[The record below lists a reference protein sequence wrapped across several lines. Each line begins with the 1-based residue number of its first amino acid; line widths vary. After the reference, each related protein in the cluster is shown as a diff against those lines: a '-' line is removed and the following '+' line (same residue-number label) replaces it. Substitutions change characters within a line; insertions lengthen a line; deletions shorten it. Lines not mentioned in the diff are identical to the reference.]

1 MSSEQSNVRRAV
13 ALGFFDGLHLGHA
26 ALLRRVS
33 ERAREIGAEPTVLTF
48 DVHPDTLVF
57 GKEVPLINSS
67 AEREDI
73 IRRLYGID
81 STIFLH
87 FNRRLM
93 QMPWDSFLESILQ
106 ELEIAAVVVGHDF
119 TFGFRGQGTPELL
132 RRWCAERNILCDV
145 IPAVCLDGRV
155 VSSTEI
161 RSLLE
166 QGNIEEANRLLGHP
180 HSLSDVVRS
189 GFHLGTRLG
198 SPTINM
204 ALPSGVVVP
213 RHGVYSARVFLDD
226 GSDYLSVTNIG
237 IRPTVSESGRVSVE
251 SHLLDFDGNL
261 YGRHARV
268 EFHHFQR
275 PERKFE
281 SVEALSEQIRRDAED
296 TRSWFSA
303 HPEAVCGAGEETAD
317 EKV

>member
-1 MSSEQSNVRRAV
+1 MISSKANPRRAV

-26 ALLRRVS
+26 ALMKRVS
-33 ERAREIGAEPTVLTF
+33 ERAAEIGAEAAVVTF

-57 GKEVPLINSS
+57 GRDVPLINSS
-67 AEREDI
+67 AEREDL

-87 FNRRLM
+87 FNRRM
-93 QMPWDSFLESILQ
+93 MEMPWETFIESIAE
-106 ELEIAAVVVGHDF
+106 ELNIAAVVVGHDF
-119 TFGFRGQGTPELL
+119 SFGYRGEGKPDRLQQ
-132 RRWCAERNILCDV
+132 WCFQQNILCDI
-145 IPAVCLDGRV
+145 IPAVCMDGRV

-161 RSLLE
+161 RDLLE

-180 HSLSDVVRS
+180 HLLSDTVHS
-189 GFHLGTRLG
+189 GYHLGARLG

-204 ALPSGVVVP
+204 VFPAGVVVP

-226 GSDYLSVTNIG
+226 GSHYLAVTNIG
-237 IRPTVSESGRVSVE
+237 VRPTVSESDRVSVE

-275 PERKFE
+275 PEQKFDT
-281 SVEALSEQIRRDAED
+281 VQALAEQIRRDADE
-296 TRSWFSA
+296 TRKWFAA
-303 HPEAVCGAGEETAD
+303 HPD
-317 EKV
+317 

>member
-1 MSSEQSNVRRAV
+1 MSSSRENPKRAV

-26 ALLRRVS
+26 ALLKRVS
-33 ERAREIGAEPTVLTF
+33 ERAAEIGVEPAVLTF

-67 AEREDI
+67 AEREEL

-87 FNRRLM
+87 FNRSMM
-93 QMPWDSFLESILQ
+93 QMTWELFIESIVK
-106 ELEIAAVVVGHDF
+106 ELNIAAVVVGHDF
-119 TFGFRGQGTPELL
+119 SFGHRGEGTPARLQEWCL
-132 RRWCAERNILCDV
+132 RQNILCDV
-145 IPAVCLDGRV
+145 IPAVCVDGRV

-166 QGNIEEANRLLGHP
+166 EGNIEEANRLLGHP
-180 HSLSDVVRS
+180 HLISDTVHS
-189 GFHLGTRLG
+189 GYHLGAKLG

-204 ALPSGVVVP
+204 GFPAGVVIP

-226 GSDYLSVTNIG
+226 GSHYLAVTNVG
-237 IRPTVSESGRVSVE
+237 VRPTVSDSGRVSVE

-275 PERKFE
+275 PEQKFE
-281 SVEALSEQIRRDAED
+281 TVQALAQQIRQDADE
-296 TRSWFSA
+296 TRRWFAA
-303 HPEAVCGAGEETAD
+303 HPD
-317 EKV
+317 

>member
-1 MSSEQSNVRRAV
+1 MNNPERAV

-26 ALLRRVS
+26 ALLQKVR
-33 ERAREIGAEPTVLTF
+33 ERAAETGALPTVLTF

-73 IRRLYGID
+73 IRRIFGID

-87 FNRRLM
+87 FNRSLM
-93 QMPWDSFLESILQ
+93 QMPWDVFLSSVVQ
-106 ELEIAAVVVGHDF
+106 ELNIVSFVVGHDF
-119 TFGFRGQGTPELL
+119 SFGFRGEGKPDRLQH
-132 RRWCAERNILCDV
+132 WCLERGILCDV
-145 IPAVCLDGRV
+145 IPAVCVDGRV

-161 RSLLE
+161 RTLLE
-166 QGNIEEANRLLGHP
+166 TGDIEEANRLLGHP
-180 HSLSDVVRS
+180 HMLSDIIHS
-189 GFHLGTRLG
+189 GYHLGAKLG

-204 ALPSGVVVP
+204 VFPTGVVIP
-213 RHGVYSARVFLDD
+213 CHGVYSARVYLDD
-226 GSDYLSVTNIG
+226 GTDYLAVTNIG
-237 IRPTVSESGRVSVE
+237 VRPTVSDSSHVSVE

-275 PERKFE
+275 PEMKFQ
-281 SVEALSEQIRRDAED
+281 SVEALSEQIRRDAEE
-296 TRSWFSA
+296 TRLWFA
-303 HPEAVCGAGEETAD
+303 KHID
-317 EKV
+317 R

>member
-1 MSSEQSNVRRAV
+1 MSSSRENPKRAV

-26 ALLRRVS
+26 ALLKRVS
-33 ERAREIGAEPTVLTF
+33 ERAAEIGVEPAVLTF

-67 AEREDI
+67 AEREEL

-87 FNRRLM
+87 FNRSMM
-93 QMPWDSFLESILQ
+93 QMTWELFIESIVK
-106 ELEIAAVVVGHDF
+106 ELNIAAVVVGHDF
-119 TFGFRGQGTPELL
+119 SFGHRGEGTPARLQEWCL
-132 RRWCAERNILCDV
+132 RQNILCDV
-145 IPAVCLDGRV
+145 IPAVCVDGRV

-166 QGNIEEANRLLGHP
+166 EGNIEEANRLLGHP
-180 HSLSDVVRS
+180 HLISDTVHS
-189 GFHLGTRLG
+189 GYHLGAKLG

-204 ALPSGVVVP
+204 GFPAGVVIP

-226 GSDYLSVTNIG
+226 GSHYLAVTNVG
-237 IRPTVSESGRVSVE
+237 VRPTVSDSGRVSVE

-275 PERKFE
+275 PEQKFE
-281 SVEALSEQIRRDAED
+281 TVQALAEQIRQDADE
-296 TRSWFSA
+296 TRRWFAA
-303 HPEAVCGAGEETAD
+303 HPD
-317 EKV
+317 

>member
-1 MSSEQSNVRRAV
+1 MSSSRENPKRAV

-26 ALLRRVS
+26 ALLKRVS
-33 ERAREIGAEPTVLTF
+33 ERAAEIGAEPAVLTF

-67 AEREDI
+67 AEREEL

-87 FNRRLM
+87 FNRSMM
-93 QMPWDSFLESILQ
+93 QMPWELFIESIVK
-106 ELEIAAVVVGHDF
+106 ELNIAAVVVGHDF
-119 TFGFRGQGTPELL
+119 SFGHRGEGTPARLQEWCL
-132 RRWCAERNILCDV
+132 RQNILCDV
-145 IPAVCLDGRV
+145 IPAVCVDGRV

-166 QGNIEEANRLLGHP
+166 EGNIEEANRLLGHP
-180 HSLSDVVRS
+180 HLISDTVHS
-189 GFHLGTRLG
+189 GYHLGAKLG

-204 ALPSGVVVP
+204 GFPAGVVIP

-226 GSDYLSVTNIG
+226 GSHYLAVTNVG
-237 IRPTVSESGRVSVE
+237 VRPTVSDSGRVSVE

-275 PERKFE
+275 PEQKFE
-281 SVEALSEQIRRDAED
+281 TVQALAQQIRQDADE
-296 TRSWFSA
+296 TRRWFAA
-303 HPEAVCGAGEETAD
+303 HPD
-317 EKV
+317 

>member
-1 MSSEQSNVRRAV
+1 MNNPERAV

-26 ALLRRVS
+26 ALLKRVV
-33 ERAREIGAEPTVLTF
+33 EQADETGAVPTVVTF

-73 IRRLYGID
+73 IRRIYGID

-87 FNRRLM
+87 FNRSLM
-93 QMPWDSFLESILQ
+93 QMPWDVFLSSIVQ
-106 ELEIAAVVVGHDF
+106 ELNVSSIVVGHDF
-119 TFGFRGQGTPELL
+119 SFGYRGEGKPDSLQK
-132 RRWCAERNILCDV
+132 WCMERGIRCDV
-145 IPAVCLDGRV
+145 IPAVCVDGRV

-161 RSLLE
+161 RILLE
-166 QGNIEEANRLLGHP
+166 AGDMEEANRLLGHP
-180 HSLSDVVRS
+180 HMLSDTIRS
-189 GFHLGTRLG
+189 GHHLGAKLG

-204 ALPSGVVVP
+204 VFPAGVVIP
-213 RHGVYSARVFLDD
+213 RHGVYAARVYLDD
-226 GSDYLSVTNIG
+226 GTDYLAVTNVG
-237 IRPTVSESGRVSVE
+237 VRPTVSESGRVSVE

-275 PERKFE
+275 PEQRFE
-281 SVEALSEQIRRDAED
+281 SVEALSSQIQLD
-296 TRSWFSA
+296 S
-303 HPEAVCGAGEETAD
+303 EETRRWF
-317 EKV
+317 EKRQPT